1 MWVSDGLDAS
11 IAKDLV
17 AGSSGSAP
25 VQLTP
30 VDDTVYFAAATP
42 ATGLEIFMT
51 DGTDAGTKLAFE
63 LVAGAASS
71 NVLPVGGVVY
81 SVGEVADVTKEAA
94 SALARAGRALY
105 VRREDDASK
114 GGYTASAE
122 ILQAAGLAEP
132 PVPVAPPADPG
143 AKK

>member
-1 MWVSDGLDAS
+1 MPK
-11 IAKDLV
+11 ILV
-17 AGSSGSAP
+17 IEGCVINHG
-25 VQLTP
+25 
-30 VDDTVYFAAATP
+30 DDR
-42 ATGLEIFMT
+42 
-51 DGTDAGTKLAFE
+51 
-63 LVAGAASS
+63 
-71 NVLPVGGVVY
+71 GGVVY